1 MWPPEKVLVAP
12 VCPVLPGID
21 WVLTWPRPPAAEA
34 RWEVSCAGEGTAG
47 GITPLLGHN
56 YRQKQAVTDS
66 YRQKQAV
73 AGSYRQDYTTCWVT
87 LIELTIWQKVIILK
101 VIQDHKRVHFCLRW
115 LQGFLHT
122 HKILNFGW
130 TYVNMFF
137 FHSEWFI
144 LFYAA
149 SIKYIQWWYF
159 CFFRR
164 GQEVPCHWGATS
176 RWQTTTYMRWGVG
189 AVGAVNVCCQ
199 CVFWSL
205 SVATKN
211 TCVL

>member
-12 VCPVLPGID
+12 VCPVFPAID
-21 WVLTWPRPPAAEA
+21 WVLTWLWPPAAEA

-66 YRQKQAV
+66 YRQTQAV
-73 AGSYRQDYTTCWVT
+73 AGSYRQDYTTCWIT
-87 LIELTIWQKVIILK
+87 LIELTIWQKVIVLK

-137 FHSEWFI
+137 FFI
-144 LFYAA
+144 LSDSYCSMLPVS
-149 SIKYIQWWYF
+149 SISSGDIFVSSGEDRRSPVTEGPPQDGRQPHTWGEEWGQWE
-159 CFFRR
+159 
-164 GQEVPCHWGATS
+164 Q
-176 RWQTTTYMRWGVG
+176 
-189 AVGAVNVCCQ
+189 
-199 CVFWSL
+199 
-205 SVATKN
+205 
-211 TCVL
+211 